1 MRPLWQCFLHALGHA
16 WRHCGAQAQA
26 VAFNMFLAF
35 FPMTLLVLSVVGNAS
50 TLRGAVQEMAASFR
64 GVLPLGSQ
72 RVVVDFLVGQA
83 AHPWRW
89 TLFGVIGTLLAGT
102 QVMKTLIDGFS
113 LAHRD
118 PERPSF
124 WAREARGLVLLCA
137 TLGPWLAAALLTVFG
152 KQARAWMVRH
162 YGLPD
167 VFRFVWAVLFSAGA
181 LLVAIAVLAVVYH
194 AGRPGARSWR
204 EVLPGAVVAT
214 LLWWGVSAAFGFYVR
229 HMRYGLV
236 YGGLAAAIGLLLW
249 MQLTALVVFIG
260 ASFNAELAAR
270 AQGKAG
276 EA

>member
-1 MRPLWQCFLHALGHA
+1 MRPLWQCFLHALGRA
-16 WRHCGAQAQA
+16 WRRCGAQSQA

-35 FPMTLLVLSVVGNAS
+35 FPMTLLVLSVIGSATTVRS
-50 TLRGAVQEMAASFR
+50 AVQEMAAGFR
-64 GVLPLGSQ
+64 GVLPPGSQ
-72 RVVVDFLVGQA
+72 RVVVDFLAGQA
-83 AHPWRW
+83 THPGRW

-152 KQARAWMVRH
+152 KQARMWMVRH

-167 VFRFVWAVLFSAGA
+167 VFRFVWGMLFSASA
-181 LLVAIAVLAVVYH
+181 LVMAIAVLAVVYR
-194 AGRPGARSWR
+194 AGRPGTRGWR

-214 LLWWGVSAAFGFYVR
+214 LLWWGISAAFGFYVR

-270 AQGKAG
+270 AQGEAG